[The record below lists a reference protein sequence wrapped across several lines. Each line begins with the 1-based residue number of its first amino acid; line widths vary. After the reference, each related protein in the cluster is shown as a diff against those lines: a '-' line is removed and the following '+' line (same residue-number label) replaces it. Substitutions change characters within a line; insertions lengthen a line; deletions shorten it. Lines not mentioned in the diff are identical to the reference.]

1 MLRMML
7 GGQILPAANVVGPV
21 SETGRGKVE
30 AGRNL
35 ALQRV
40 PSRINVRRPE
50 QRSVALRA
58 QVSVARKNER
68 ALLHVAPEAVINRR
82 RMKQRVD
89 IEVARAR
96 SYVEVAAVRR
106 QVGFGLIHP
115 QGVETLAQHIIAN
128 SLPIPTR
135 RFRI

>member
-1 MLRMML
+1 MRRMML

-21 SETGRGKVE
+21 SEAGRGNVQP
-30 AGRNL
+30 GRYL

-96 SYVEVAAVRR
+96 SDVKVAAVGDRKSTR
-106 QVGFGLIHP
+106 L
-115 QGVETLAQHIIAN
+115 N
-128 SLPIPTR
+128 SSHLVISY
-135 RFRI
+135 

>member
-1 MLRMML
+1 MLRMMV

-21 SETGRGKVE
+21 SETGRGKVQP
-30 AGRNL
+30 GRNL

-50 QRSVALRA
+50 QRSVGLPA
-58 QVSVARKNER
+58 QKSVPRKKGR

-96 SYVEVAAVRR
+96 SYVEVAAVGW

-115 QGVETLAQHIIAN
+115 QGVETLAQHVVPDGI
-128 SLPIPTR
+128 PI
-135 RFRI
+135 